1 MIFAVI
7 FTFAA
12 IILQTIYGYCQEKE
26 NICNVSIKKVAP
38 INVTFADKIKR
49 PCSKFIN
56 DFFGKIIL
64 SIIFALFTVM
74 YIAIAAILYNMEK
87 DDMQMNKYC

>member
-7 FTFAA
+7 FTFVA

-49 PCSKFIN
+49 PYSKFIN

-64 SIIFALFTVM
+64 PIIFALFTVM

-87 DDMQMNKYC
+87 DDMQMSKYC